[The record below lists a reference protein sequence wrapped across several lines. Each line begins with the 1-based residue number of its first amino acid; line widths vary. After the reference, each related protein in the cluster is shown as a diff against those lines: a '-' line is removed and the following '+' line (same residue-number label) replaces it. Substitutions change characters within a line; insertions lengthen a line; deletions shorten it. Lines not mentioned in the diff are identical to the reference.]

1 MYSPAIS
8 PSPPPSH
15 FDFGTPPPSPPP
27 RLNSRTSS
35 STSTTSII
43 ASTITKYCRPSSS
56 TSTTSKCGK
65 YSPTSRSKSKHATN
79 PQSIP
84 ASPLT
89 DKYSTAKPWYHTTI
103 GKRLGPEA
111 RELLENYSR
120 IPPGEVDA
128 HVYKMRDLLWNQTP
142 YPSIGNFSFLTLRLL
157 THPLYPRIVQILSAP
172 STPSNPSA
180 LFLDLG
186 CCVGQELRSLA
197 HHARI
202 PPTQLYGTDY
212 NGSFLKTSYKIF
224 LDTHTPFTL
233 LQANILDPNFFP
245 LTFRNHIHQFSIIH
259 CSLFMHLFT
268 WEQQLLVCEN
278 VVRLLRNVEGALF
291 VGCMVGKEGG
301 GEGEQGRWL
310 HDADSW
316 VRLWGTVWERLG
328 MSGSWK
334 VQGELRRL
342 PGGDLV
348 KEGEAPMDSGGEG
361 IGLFEFSVERTG
373 V

>member
-1 MYSPAIS
+1 MYSPPTS

-27 RLNSRTSS
+27 TLNSRSSSTTSSTITSTISKYCKSS
-35 STSTTSII
+35 STS
-43 ASTITKYCRPSSS
+43 
-56 TSTTSKCGK
+56 STTSKCTK
-65 YSPTSRSKSKHATN
+65 NSTKLQSTPTS
-79 PQSIP
+79 PI
-84 ASPLT
+84 T
-89 DKYSTAKPWYHTTI
+89 DKYSTSKPWYHTTI

-111 RELLENYSR
+111 RELLENYSH
-120 IPPGEVDA
+120 IPPEEVDA

-172 STPSNPSA
+172 STPSTPSNPPA

-186 CCVGQELRSLA
+186 CCVGQELRSLT
-197 HHARI
+197 HHAHI

-212 NGSFLKTSYKIF
+212 NGSFLKSSYKIF
-224 LDTHTPFTL
+224 LDASTPFTL

-278 VVRLLRNVEGALF
+278 VVRLMRNVEGALF

-328 MSGSWK
+328 MTGSWK
-334 VQGELRRL
+334 VQGELRKL
-342 PGGDLV
+342 PVGDLV

-373 V
+373 VSIPGTQ